1 MSDSVEQ
8 MRALLG
14 GAAIDMSAVARF
26 FDALAPGERARAA
39 TEMTAKEQAALYDAA
54 QGARVVRLDDIVPQ
68 EAGALAPVVHE
79 GRNSLP
85 AFKRFQK
92 RFCRPEGAL
101 GERELW
107 GYNHNPGWI
116 MPFTGPGYFVAYE
129 QGPNEVLIDY
139 TRLPPH
145 GAPGWPAVRPNSARL
160 SRFIYYGT
168 QDTLRGVSKH
178 VTIGRAARA
187 GKDMPNWFVLCR
199 EGA

>member
-1 MSDSVEQ
+1 MGAVE
-8 MRALLG
+8 G
-14 GAAIDMSAVARF
+14 F
-26 FDALAPGERARAA
+26 FDELSPGERARAA
-39 TEMTAKEQAALYDAA
+39 TEMSAKEQAALYDAA
-54 QGARVVRLDDIVPQ
+54 NGFRVVRLGDIVPK
-68 EAGALAPVVHE
+68 EARVLGPVVHE

-92 RFCRPEGAL
+92 RFCRPEGPV

-129 QGPNEVLIDY
+129 QGDREVLIDY
-139 TRLPPH
+139 TRLPPQ
-145 GAPGWPAVRPNSARL
+145 GAPGWPSVRPNSARL

-168 QDTLRGVSKH
+168 QDTLRGVSRH
-178 VTIGRAARA
+178 GTTGRAARD

-199 EGA
+199 AS